1 MMTTPILIFS
11 IVLVVTSVALALFV
25 LMHKGRGGGL
35 SDLFGGGI
43 SSSMGGSSVAER
55 NLDRLTIIIGVVWLA
70 VDRRAGPALQ
80 ARRLSGRATARHDVE
95 PPSSK
100 HCSMTRRTNVAGGSA
115 IRGSRVGA
123 GPMGEA
129 ERGDAAPRLYVSYFC
144 AHGHE
149 TRPAFAAD
157 AQIPETWDCP
167 RCGLP
172 ANLDS
177 LNPPPPPKIEPYKT
191 HLAYVKER
199 RCDAEAADIL
209 TEALQALRARRA
221 RRRGHLLSRVGP
233 SQAS

>member
-1 MMTTPILIFS
+1 M
-11 IVLVVTSVALALFV
+11 
-25 LMHKGRGGGL
+25 
-35 SDLFGGGI
+35 
-43 SSSMGGSSVAER
+43 
-55 NLDRLTIIIGVVWLA
+55 
-70 VDRRAGPALQ
+70 
-80 ARRLSGRATARHDVE
+80 
-95 PPSSK
+95 
-100 HCSMTRRTNVAGGSA
+100 AGGSA

-149 TRPAFAAD
+149 TKPAFAAD
-157 AQIPETWDCP
+157 AQVPDTWDCP

-199 RCDAEAADIL
+199 RTDKEADDIL
-209 TEALQALRARRA
+209 KEALQALRDRRA
-221 RRRGHLLSRVGP
+221 RGEVIY
-233 SQAS
+233 